1 MTNLNRYR
9 FYSVL
14 FLLLAG
20 ITSACTE
27 PSNNQKSDQPVVN
40 IQPTANNRVPGEYL
54 VTLTASG
61 NPESLRS
68 VFNAY
73 GVKAIREFSKGRYL
87 VVLEHDPGPEE
98 IAERVA
104 ASTDIVRV
112 QPNFIYHGTT
122 PK

>member
-9 FYSVL
+9 FYSAL
-14 FLLLAG
+14 FLLLAV

>member
-1 MTNLNRYR
+1 M
-9 FYSVL
+9 
-14 FLLLAG
+14 
-20 ITSACTE
+20 
-27 PSNNQKSDQPVVN
+27 VN